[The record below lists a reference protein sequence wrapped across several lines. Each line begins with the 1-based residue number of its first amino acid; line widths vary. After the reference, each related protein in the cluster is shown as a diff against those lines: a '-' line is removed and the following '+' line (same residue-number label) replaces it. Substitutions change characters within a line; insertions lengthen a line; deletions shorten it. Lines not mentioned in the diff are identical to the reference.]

1 MNKLNDALTK
11 VTRTIWCHRA
21 AYAGL
26 AALYGAG
33 CLGWVD
39 KDVVAQGATALY
51 AVLRA
56 QRH

>member
-1 MNKLNDALTK
+1 MERLKTAMTK
-11 VTRTIWCHRA
+11 ITRTVWCHRA
-21 AYAGL
+21 AYGCL

-33 CLGWVD
+33 CMGWVD

-51 AVLRA
+51 AFMTA